1 MGVIGKHYKQQGRK
15 AMGGVETLGVII
27 VGSALG
33 ILSILVVLKALW
45 LALGC
50 LLNDNNMD

>member
-50 LLNDNNMD
+50 LLDDNNMD